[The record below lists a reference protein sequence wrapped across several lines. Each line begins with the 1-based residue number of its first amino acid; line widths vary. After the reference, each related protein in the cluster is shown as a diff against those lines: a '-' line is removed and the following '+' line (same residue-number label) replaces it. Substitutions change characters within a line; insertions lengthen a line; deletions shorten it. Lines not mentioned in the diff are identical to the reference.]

1 MRIAAIDVGSNS
13 IHLVVVETDAMGNQ
27 QVLAREK
34 HMVRLARG
42 VLRTGEIGADEFQ
55 AGLETLALMA
65 EVIRG
70 LQCETVMACGTA
82 ALREAANAPRFIQ
95 EAEQLGIHIKVISGE
110 EEASLIYLAVS
121 RAIPFPDE
129 PAVLMDIGGGSTELT
144 WLVAGRPVATL
155 SLPWGLQRLA
165 DAVPTSNPPL
175 PEELVRLRKFIR
187 KVLKKAGKTLPAD
200 LPAARLVLGTSG
212 TLLDL
217 AEGASGQ
224 GSFDLAGLLR
234 FKRKLWKAS
243 PQDRVAQLGVDP
255 KRAEVLHV
263 GASWAMG
270 LLQWLGAEQVRCLP
284 VGLREGMVW
293 KALARG
299 GMALPILADRR
310 NASVEALCAKL
321 DPDPGHSRHV
331 RVLADQLFH
340 DLMPFFELGDPER
353 ELLGYASRLHDIGLS
368 VAEKGHH
375 KHGAYLIQNANL
387 AGFWPAETDTIA
399 QIVRFHRGK
408 PPSVASHELFAKL
421 KPWTQHVVEKLAAI
435 IRVAD
440 ALDRTR
446 RQAVRSVRLL
456 PDGEDLALV
465 ITGPGDLRPEL
476 ESLQDKG
483 RFLFRLLDR
492 PVRVVRAD

>member
-42 VLRTGEIGADEFQ
+42 VLRTGEIGAEAFQ
-55 AGLETLALMA
+55 AGLEALALMA

-70 LQCETVMACGTA
+70 LRCETVMACGTA
-82 ALREAANAPRFIQ
+82 ALREAANAPRFIE
-95 EAEQLGIHIKVISGE
+95 EADKLGIHIKVISGE

-129 PAVLMDIGGGSTELT
+129 PAVLLDIGGGSTELT
-144 WLVAGRPVATL
+144 WLVAGRPSATL

-187 KVLKKAGKTLPAD
+187 KVLKKAGQALPGD
-200 LPAARLVLGTSG
+200 LPEAQVVLGTSG

-217 AEGASGQ
+217 AKGASDQ
-224 GSFDLAGLLR
+224 ASFDLAQLLR
-234 FKRKLWKAS
+234 FKRRLWKATA
-243 PQDRVAQLGVDP
+243 QDRVELLGVDP

-263 GASWAMG
+263 GATWTTG
-270 LLQWLGAEQVRCLP
+270 LMEWLGAGQVRCLP

-299 GMALPILADRR
+299 GMALPVLADRR
-310 NASVEALCAKL
+310 KASVAALGAKL
-321 DPDPGHSRHV
+321 DPDPGHSSHV
-331 RVLADQLFH
+331 EVLADQLFH

-353 ELLGYASRLHDIGLS
+353 ELLGYAARLHDVGLS
-368 VAEKGHH
+368 LSEKSHH

-387 AGFWPAETDTIA
+387 AGFWPAEIETIA

-408 PPSVASHELFAKL
+408 APSAASHETFALL
-421 KPWTQHVVEKLAAI
+421 KPWTQHVVEKLSAI

-446 RQAVRSVRLL
+446 RQAVRTVRLL
-456 PDGEDLALV
+456 PEGEDLCLV
-465 ITGPGDLRPEL
+465 VTGTGDLRPEL

-483 RFLFRLLDR
+483 RLLYRLLDR
-492 PVRVVRAD
+492 NVKVVRAS

>member
-13 IHLVVVETDAMGNQ
+13 IHLVVVETDTLGNQ

-42 VLRTGEIGADEFQ
+42 VLRTGEIGPEEFQ
-55 AGLETLALMA
+55 AGLEALALMA

-70 LQCETVMACGTA
+70 LGCETVMACGTA

-95 EAEQLGIHIKVISGE
+95 EADRLGIHIKVISGE

-144 WLVAGRPVATL
+144 WLVAGRPAASL

-165 DAVPTSNPPL
+165 DAVPTSDPPRA
-175 PEELVRLRKFIR
+175 EELARLRKFIR
-187 KVLKKAGKTLPAD
+187 KVLKKAGKALPDD
-200 LPAARLVLGTSG
+200 LPAARVVLGTSG

-224 GSFDLAGLLR
+224 DSFDQAGLLR

-243 PQDRVAQLGVDP
+243 AQERVAQLGVDP

-263 GASWAMG
+263 GASWASG
-270 LLQWLGAEQVRCLP
+270 LMEWLGAAQVRCLP

-299 GMALPILADRR
+299 GMALPVLADRR
-310 NASVEALCAKL
+310 KASVEALCARL

-331 RVLADQLFH
+331 QALSDQLFH

-353 ELLGYASRLHDIGLS
+353 ELLGYAARLHDIGLS
-368 VAEKGHH
+368 LAEKDHH

-387 AGFWPAETDTIA
+387 AGFWPAESETIA

-408 PPSVASHELFAKL
+408 PPSAASPGAFALL
-421 KPWTQHVVEKLAAI
+421 KPWTRHVVEKLAAI
-435 IRVAD
+435 VRVAD

-446 RQAVRSVRLL
+446 RQAVRTVRLV
-456 PDGEDLALV
+456 PSGEDLDLV
-465 ITGPGDLRPEL
+465 ITAAGDLRPEL

-492 PVRVVRAD
+492 NVRVVRT

>member
-187 KVLKKAGKTLPAD
+187 KVLKKAGKALPAD

-243 PQDRVAQLGVDP
+243 PGERVAQLGVDP

-263 GASWAMG
+263 GASWAVG

-331 RVLADQLFH
+331 RLLADQLFH

-375 KHGAYLIQNANL
+375 KHGAYLVQNANL
-387 AGFWPAETDTIA
+387 AGFWPAETETIA

-421 KPWTQHVVEKLAAI
+421 KPWT
-435 IRVAD
+435 
-440 ALDRTR
+440 
-446 RQAVRSVRLL
+446 
-456 PDGEDLALV
+456 
-465 ITGPGDLRPEL
+465 GPGAWRCGP
-476 ESLQDKG
+476 SAWCRTG
-483 RFLFRLLDR
+483 RIW
-492 PVRVVRAD
+492 PWS